1 MNIFYSTKILSSF
14 LVETSNIYNSLIG
27 TLNDNLTM
35 FKDMPTVFIIITVDH
50 IIFEDVDT

>member
-1 MNIFYSTKILSSF
+1 MNIFYSTKVLSSF
-14 LVETSNIYNSLIG
+14 LVDTSNFYNSLIG